1 MKSCED
7 FAQKKNLEK
16 GEKMKKMHN
25 NLFLATAC
33 AGAMFMA
40 CSEESDSVA
49 NSVADDSEIVAEQD
63 TVFIHDS
70 VKVKVKVKDTVVVND
85 TLILRDTVNTKD
97 TVFVKDAAD
106 EDEKEFIF
114 DKGSI
119 SGVSQKGPFVKG
131 SSVTV
136 FELDGTNSLNQ
147 TGRSF
152 NGTISS
158 NDGAFKVKNV
168 SLVSSYVHLTATGAF
183 WDEMTGNKSENSI
196 TLRALSDLDGGRS
209 SVNVN
214 LVTHLEYDRVAHL
227 LDENPEMTLAEAKEQ
242 AEKEIFGMFYIDAGK
257 FGYSEDLDIFGKDE
271 ANAALLAISVM
282 LPMGNSSTEI
292 MERLTALGE
301 DMAEDGTWDDKG
313 TLDSMAFWAQGLDLD
328 EKLPDIRDNILSWNI
343 SKDVPGF
350 EKYVRLFWNK
360 YFGFG
365 ECGKDEPVGTVK
377 NMPKGAAVKDA
388 MVRYTCVDSA
398 AVGKMWRVA
407 DDVEKDTMGLGRE
420 FEEGEMHKGL
430 VNKDSVYVFDNG
442 GFRHADA
449 RELYLNKSCT
459 KAFEGTALDYE
470 HSAYVCTN
478 GLWEFDLENSE
489 KGTVNDAFDDH
500 VYKTVGI
507 GGQVWMAENVKY
519 NFGVDRSCYDENP
532 DNCEKYG
539 AMFYHTDAYDGRYE
553 ADYNIQDT
561 ESGECSSAVRECVMS
576 KERQGVCPEGFHIPT
591 GEEIGKLRD
600 FASLFEDGEG
610 VVASLMSKEGWDGVS
625 LVGTDRFGFNAYY
638 VRWGDVGWESPIYG
652 YNIFIVNPQY
662 PATTPWRSHMY
673 LDPDKDDFVPYL
685 NVFPMA
691 YVRCVQNSI

>member
-1 MKSCED
+1 MNKKCSKLLIFFKNRFIFVVESMKSCED

-63 TVFIHDS
+63 TV
-70 VKVKVKVKDTVVVND
+70 
-85 TLILRDTVNTKD
+85 NTKD

-114 DKGSI
+114 DKGLI
-119 SGVSQKGPFVKG
+119 TGVSQKGPFAKG

-183 WDEMTGNKSENSI
+183 RDEMTGNKSENSI

-398 AVGKMWRVA
+398 AVGKVWRVA

-449 RELYLNKSCT
+449 REFYLNKSCT
-459 KAFEGTALDYE
+459 KALEGTALDYE

-519 NFGVDRSCYDENP
+519 NFGLDKFCYDENP

-539 AMFYHTDAYDGRYE
+539 AIHEFVTALDGFYVDPGSDEYVKDLSGDEVNMCSYE
-553 ADYNIQDT
+553 RGKCIVPKVQ
-561 ESGECSSAVRECVMS
+561 
-576 KERQGVCPEGFHIPT
+576 QGICPVGFHIPN
-591 GEEIGKLRD
+591 EDD
-600 FASLFEDGEG
+600 FNQLKNYVGLFNDGEG
-610 VVASLMSKEGWDGVS
+610 IVASLRSKDGWTDAS
-625 LVGTDRFGFNAYY
+625 ASGTDRFGFNAYPAGWCDLAHY
-638 VRWGDVGWESPIYG
+638 YIKNDQPVGKS
-652 YNIFIVNPQY
+652 NIFIVN
-662 PATTPWRSHMY
+662 ARSKFVMF
-673 LDPDKDDFVPYL
+673 DADEGNIVPYSKGYPL
-685 NVFPMA
+685 A
-691 YVRCVQNSI
+691 YVRCVKNSI